1 MIFLLHGADSFRRQQ
16 KLNELKQRFMS
27 AIDSLGQS
35 LIILDGRQTSDAELQ
50 EKISSGSL
58 FTKKR
63 MVIVED
69 IFSNKNEA
77 IFETAWQLCKKNS
90 GTEDNALIFNENEIT
105 VSKLKTGAKKLY
117 NWLLQQPFVQEFKLL
132 NNAQVLNFAQKEIE
146 NQGGKISPNA
156 LSLLI
161 ARTGNNL

>member
-63 MVIVED
+63 MVI
-69 IFSNKNEA
+69 
-77 IFETAWQLCKKNS
+77 
-90 GTEDNALIFNENEIT
+90 
-105 VSKLKTGAKKLY
+105 
-117 NWLLQQPFVQEFKLL
+117 
-132 NNAQVLNFAQKEIE
+132 
-146 NQGGKISPNA
+146 
-156 LSLLI
+156 
-161 ARTGNNL
+161 